1 MKKRKLK
8 INENKVY
15 ELIGRVVVA
24 LSLYA
29 GMVAFIVWGFMQN
42 TIYQE
47 ENDGKFYKFIRMDG
61 RTPNKSNVLR
71 TNTIISYNV
80 SFNHN
85 VIRVVIN
92 ATRTGQKIDFI
103 NNSNQ
108 Y

>member
-42 TIYQE
+42 TIY
-47 ENDGKFYKFIRMDG
+47 
-61 RTPNKSNVLR
+61 
-71 TNTIISYNV
+71 
-80 SFNHN
+80 
-85 VIRVVIN
+85 
-92 ATRTGQKIDFI
+92 
-103 NNSNQ
+103 
-108 Y
+108 